1 MKRKRKPGAGRPTL
15 DNPPTVVHV
24 ALRLY
29 PGEDDDLL
37 SWIDRLPKR
46 QIAAAVKA
54 RLRTGR
60 APALPAVTG
69 PDDDALDTALEGLLF

>member
-1 MKRKRKPGAGRPTL
+1 MGSKRKPGAGRPPL
-15 DNPPTVVHV
+15 DNPPTVVHI

-37 SWIDRLPKR
+37 SWIDSLPKR
-46 QIAAAVKA
+46 QTAAAVKA

-60 APALPAVTG
+60 VTTATG
-69 PDDDALDTALEGLLF
+69 PHDDDLDIDTALDGLLF